1 MSPTQNNKGIPMK
14 KKMCLASIM
23 LTAGLAGLLLTQ
35 HTLQAETIEQAT
47 TENED
52 KSANAATI
60 NPGELLTLD
69 KVVAITRQNQP
80 SILAAKGNV
89 NASKSRIGQAEAPY
103 YPQVN
108 GAGSYNRLSPGG
120 TMFGLTDNNSY
131 NQIDVGLNASQML
144 YDFGKTTTRVEIQKT
159 SLDSARAD
167 LNAADDIAVFNAKL
181 AYYDILKIARN
192 KEVATGTVKQFEEHL
207 TQAKGF
213 FEAGVKP
220 KYDVTKAEVDLSH
233 AKLLQ
238 IQVENNLRLARV
250 VLNNAMGMPN
260 APDYKLED
268 TLTSVKFTLPY
279 KQALPMAM
287 DHRPDLKSLI
297 LKKQAAQQAVDL
309 ARKGDAPYIS
319 GNASTAYNGDVDTNG
334 QRWSAGVSLTVPI
347 FNGHLTRHQIDE
359 AQANFDILAA
369 NVTTLEQSIHK
380 GVEQSYLNLHEAEER
395 IATTKLA
402 IQQAEENHTIAAGRY
417 SAGVGSP
424 VEVTDAEILLV
435 QAKADHNQALYDY
448 RIAQTSIE
456 QTIGMAAN
464 NEQTTKTE

>member
-1 MSPTQNNKGIPMK
+1 MNPTQNNKGITMK
-14 KKMCLASIM
+14 KRLYLASIM
-23 LTAGLAGLLLTQ
+23 LTAGIAGLLLTQ
-35 HTLQAETIEQAT
+35 RTLQAETIAPAT

-52 KSANAATI
+52 KSANAAAI
-60 NPGELLTLD
+60 NPGEILTLAR
-69 KVVAITRQNQP
+69 VVAITRQNQP
-80 SILAAKGNV
+80 AILAARGNV
-89 NASKSRIGQAEAPY
+89 NASQSRIGQARAPY

-108 GAGSYNRLSPGG
+108 GSGSYDRLSPGG
-120 TMFGLTDNNSY
+120 SLLGVTDNNPY
-131 NQIDVGLNASQML
+131 NRIDVGLDASQML

-159 SLDSARAD
+159 GLDSARAD
-167 LNAADDIAVFNAKL
+167 LNAADDLSVFNAKL

-192 KEVATGTVKQFEEHL
+192 KEVATETVKQFEEHL

-213 FEAGVKP
+213 FEAGTKP

-233 AKLLQ
+233 AKLVQ

-268 TLTSVKFTLPY
+268 TLISVKFTLPY
-279 KQALPMAM
+279 EQALPMAM
-287 DHRPDLKSLI
+287 DHRPDLKAMV
-297 LKKQAAQQAVDL
+297 LKKQAAQQSVDL
-309 ARKGDAPYIS
+309 ARKGDAPYLS
-319 GNASTAYNGDVDTNG
+319 GNAGTGYSGDGDTNG

-359 AQANFDILAA
+359 AQANLDILAA
-369 NVTTLEQSIHK
+369 NVTTLQQSIHK

-402 IQQAEENHTIAAGRY
+402 IQQAEENYTIASGRY

-456 QTIGMAAN
+456 QAIGVTADN
-464 NEQTTKTE
+464 DQTTKTE